1 MGLEAIDSS
10 TRRALD
16 TARLPDPKTGQTASH
31 TPRPASRVEEA
42 APKPPAGVR
51 VDVAERGVP
60 RRLGVQQQLPPNT
73 RLHLDEATQQIV
85 AQILDEN
92 NEVVRQIPPEALL
105 ELSARFNRL
114 EGLLF
119 DRTS

>member
-1 MGLEAIDSS
+1 MGLEAIESS
-10 TRRALD
+10 GPRALD
-16 TARLPDPKTGQTASH
+16 AARHPLPQTTKAPAPTARATVETTGPDPEKSVQ
-31 TPRPASRVEEA
+31 
-42 APKPPAGVR
+42 
-51 VDVAERGVP
+51 GVP
-60 RRLGVQQQLPPNT
+60 RHLGVQQQIPPNT
-73 RLHLDEATQQIV
+73 RLHLDEESQQIV

-119 DRTS
+119 NRES